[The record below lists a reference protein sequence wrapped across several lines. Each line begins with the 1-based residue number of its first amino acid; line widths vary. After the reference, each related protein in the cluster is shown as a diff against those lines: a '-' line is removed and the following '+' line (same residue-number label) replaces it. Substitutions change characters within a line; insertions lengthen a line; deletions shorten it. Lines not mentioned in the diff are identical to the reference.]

1 MSSQPAPD
9 TLAPRP
15 RRPSPDLR
23 AAAPGTRSGGPFV
36 AFVPTAV
43 GAPLVAAF
51 VSAALLASGMSAQQ
65 PVAVPPPPDQPMAED
80 FDPDR
85 ALFFAEPNF
94 IPLRNPE
101 WKPLEEAL
109 DDDVAEDTPVLL
121 FEAGGR
127 TLVLVSS
134 QMSYH
139 HVAQGEMAG
148 EPWMVTF

>member
-1 MSSQPAPD
+1 MSSQPTPD
-9 TLAPRP
+9 VLGPRS
-15 RRPSPDLR
+15 RPSPDG
-23 AAAPGTRSGGPFV
+23 PRSLLS
-36 AFVPTAV
+36 
-43 GAPLVAAF
+43 GAPVVPPLTVAVLVAVAT
-51 VSAALLASGMSAQQ
+51 AALVTSEASAQRFTT
-65 PVAVPPPPDQPMAED
+65 VPPPPDQPMAED

-94 IPLRNPE
+94 IPLRDPE

-109 DDDVAEDTPVLL
+109 DDDEVTEDVPVLL
-121 FEAGGR
+121 FEAGGQS
-127 TLVLVSS
+127 LVLVSS

>member
-1 MSSQPAPD
+1 MSDDCPPNG
-9 TLAPRP
+9 LA
-15 RRPSPDLR
+15 RREPSTHAARSVLASALAAVSAVAVMSTD
-23 AAAPGTRSGGPFV
+23 AAAQRFV
-36 AFVPTAV
+36 TVT
-43 GAPLVAAF
+43 
-51 VSAALLASGMSAQQ
+51 
-65 PVAVPPPPDQPMAED
+65 PPPDQPMAED

-94 IPLRNPE
+94 IPLRDPE
-101 WKPLEEAL
+101 WMPLEVAL
-109 DDDVAEDTPVLL
+109 DENEVAEDSPVLL